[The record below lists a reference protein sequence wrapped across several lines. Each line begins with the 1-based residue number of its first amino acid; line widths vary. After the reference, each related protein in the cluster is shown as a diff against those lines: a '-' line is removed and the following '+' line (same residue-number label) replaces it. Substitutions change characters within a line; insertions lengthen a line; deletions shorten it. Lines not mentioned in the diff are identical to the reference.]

1 MKQIIDVLLKERRLK
16 IMRKA
21 TDGLISFG
29 GEELV
34 ELRGFLIDGEVLL
47 SDSDKI
53 GDHQKIKVKVEPSM
67 IKFWVEEN
75 ERELEKITGKS
86 II

>member
-1 MKQIIDVLLKERRLK
+1 MK
-16 IMRKA
+16 KA
-21 TDGLISFG
+21 TDGLMSIG
-29 GEELV
+29 GEELI
-34 ELRGFLIDGEVLL
+34 ELSGFLIDGEVLL

-53 GDHQKIKVKVEPSM
+53 GDYQKIKVKIEPSM

-75 ERELEKITGKS
+75 ESELEKITGKS